1 MLKYHIHIHNFTSQY
16 TCPPAPQHTLLHTYL
31 LEGRLEREALYFVKQ
46 LFLTTTTDRPNLK
59 IRLC

>member
-31 LEGRLEREALYFVKQ
+31 PSGRETGEGGFVFCEAVVS
-46 LFLTTTTDRPNLK
+46 DHHH
-59 IRLC
+59 